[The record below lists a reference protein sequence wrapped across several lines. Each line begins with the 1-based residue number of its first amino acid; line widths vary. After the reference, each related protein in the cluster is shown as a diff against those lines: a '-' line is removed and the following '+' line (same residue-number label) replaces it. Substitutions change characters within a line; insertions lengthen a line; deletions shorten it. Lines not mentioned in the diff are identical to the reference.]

1 VVVIHAIDG
10 IFNAV
15 SGFMEKVAKW
25 IPSFDIPWDTFFK
38 KWGLIGYYL
47 RMANVL
53 FPVDDLLTIMGLVVT
68 FLSILM
74 ILWGIKFLKEMIPFI

>member
-1 VVVIHAIDG
+1 MNAIDG
-10 IFNAV
+10 MFNAV
-15 SGFMEKVAKW
+15 SGFMEKVAQW
-25 IPSFDIPWDTFFK
+25 IPSFDIPWDKFYD
-38 KWGLIGYYL
+38 KWGKIGEYL
-47 RMANVL
+47 KMANQI